1 MEREKIWQWLL
12 ATKIPENIMSAI
24 DLALWDLAG
33 QVAGLPVH
41 HLLGGART
49 KVRTHASTYN
59 NLGSPE
65 ECAAYALEC
74 KNRGYTAYKIHSNYY
89 WDPATRQADASSPV
103 PR

>member
-1 MEREKIWQWLL
+1 MRSTSPFGTW
-12 ATKIPENIMSAI
+12 
-24 DLALWDLAG
+24 
-33 QVAGLPVH
+33 PVRWPDFRSTICWEV
-41 HLLGGART
+41 RT